1 MAKRRT
7 GLQSQ
12 ISSIF
17 SGVPLPKKG
26 QSESEPHSSIPK
38 RQSPAPPRPP
48 APQPQV
54 PDAPTPWQGV
64 AQMAMAQSP
73 KVREVT
79 LSNKEIKSIPS
90 VVSRRKKKKLHS
102 SKPGAG
108 SAKQK
113 TETALLAFLMI
124 VLVVVLTRPF
134 RAAIK
139 DSAASDLV
147 DRTTGGLSAKADLE
161 IDWPQP
167 KIYRTD
173 IRDPM
178 ILASA
183 KRFYVE
189 TLGPVV
195 RGIVYSE
202 DRPFAIIGIEMMQE
216 GEVVQGATI
225 VKINPDTVV
234 FEKDGKKWTQKV
246 EGQER

>member
-7 GLQSQ
+7 GLQSE

-17 SGVPLPKKG
+17 SGVPLPKKE
-26 QSESEPHSSIPK
+26 QSESEPHSSMPK
-38 RQSPAPPRPP
+38 RPGPAPPRPP
-48 APQPQV
+48 APQRQV
-54 PDAPTPWQGV
+54 PDAPTQWQGI
-64 AQMAMAQSP
+64 AQTKMAPSP

-79 LSNKEIKSIPS
+79 LSEKEIKSIPRA
-90 VVSRRKKKKLHS
+90 VSRRKKNKLHS

-113 TETALLAFLMI
+113 AETVLLVFFLI

-134 RAAIK
+134 RSAIS
-139 DSAASDLV
+139 DSVASDLA
-147 DRTTGGLSAKADLE
+147 DPTKGGLSAKTDLE
-161 IDWPQP
+161 IDWPTP
-167 KIYRTD
+167 KVYRTD

-183 KRFYVE
+183 RRFYVE

-202 DRPFAIIGIEMMQE
+202 DRPFAIIGIEMMRE
-216 GEVVQGATI
+216 GEVDQGATI
-225 VKINPDTVV
+225 VKINPDSVV
-234 FEKDGKKWTQKV
+234 FEKDGKTWTQKV